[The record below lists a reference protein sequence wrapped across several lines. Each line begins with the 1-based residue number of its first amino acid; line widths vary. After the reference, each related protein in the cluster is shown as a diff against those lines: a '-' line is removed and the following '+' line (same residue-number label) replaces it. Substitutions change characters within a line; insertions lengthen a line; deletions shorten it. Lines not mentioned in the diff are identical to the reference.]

1 MRSRSAAWCTV
12 VAGLIVFFALIA
24 TRIWFAAVIGL
35 LIAVWGLYM
44 LSVVGGAADASKS
57 GLQRLRDR

>member
-1 MRSRSAAWCTV
+1 MQSRSAAWCTI

-24 TRIWFAAVIGL
+24 TRIWFVAAVGL
-35 LIAVWGLYM
+35 LIAVWGLYK
-44 LSVVGGAADASKS
+44 LSVAGGAADASKS

>member
-12 VAGLIVFFALIA
+12 VAGLIVFFVLIA